1 MTAARL
7 IAAAPGGPMERLR
20 FRVLREFCVLPG
32 SRAARKMTD
41 RQCLRIAAML
51 AAERLGGTA
60 QPEEAEEENAAFDE
74 ARFIK
79 LGGGHG

>member
-41 RQCLRIAAML
+41 RQCLRIAATL
-51 AAERLGGTA
+51 AAERLGDTA
-60 QPEEAEEENAAFDE
+60 LPEENAAFDE
-74 ARFIK
+74 ARFLK

>member
-60 QPEEAEEENAAFDE
+60 LPEEENAAFDE
-74 ARFIK
+74 ARFLK